1 MVYATRCEVI
11 VEAATLTNY
20 HLKEVT
26 SHYRKG
32 DDATGNNF
40 YCSYFNSSLCS
51 LLIKSKS
58 IIIIQYTERVT
69 LHIEELS

>member
-11 VEAATLTNY
+11 AEAATLTNC

-26 SHYRKG
+26 SHYRNG
-32 DDATGNNF
+32 DDATSNNF

-51 LLIKSKS
+51 LL
-58 IIIIQYTERVT
+58 
-69 LHIEELS
+69 